1 MFLDLV
7 SYLSCVVCI
16 CHSKLATEGL
26 HSLCLVDLR
35 CDFPS
40 DVFFF
45 FFQWNKCDS
54 KKMTAM
60 KAERRSWKQNVLQ
73 CVCVSVRGER
83 GAGGKKSLFSHITET
98 FVCDEKAQLFLI
110 MEQLKSGTFF
120 KILEITVFVFS
131 ATT

>member
-1 MFLDLV
+1 
-7 SYLSCVVCI
+7 
-16 CHSKLATEGL
+16 
-26 HSLCLVDLR
+26 
-35 CDFPS
+35 
-40 DVFFF
+40 
-45 FFQWNKCDS
+45 
-54 KKMTAM
+54 MTAM
-60 KAERRSWKQNVLQ
+60 KAERRSWRQNVLQ